1 MIGILTN
8 DTGDLALDMSRDA
21 EGKIMGLAI
30 GLCDSD
36 IVERCLITMPGEVK
50 HAPLAGCG
58 INMTIG
64 GSDTKFMPSRIME
77 QLKVA
82 KIKVY
87 SVKLIN
93 NEIQIDYD
101 Y

>member
-1 MIGILTN
+1 
-8 DTGDLALDMSRDA
+8 LAVDITRDA
-21 EGKIMGLAI
+21 EGKLMGLAI
-30 GLCDSD
+30 GVCDSD
-36 IVERCLITMPGEVK
+36 VIERCLITMPGELK
-50 HAPLAGCG
+50 HAPMAGCG

-64 GSDTKFMPSRIME
+64 GSDTKFIPQRIIE

-82 KIKVY
+82 KINVY